1 MKTTFKDIELD
12 IFLVSKETIKT
23 LLSNN
28 DSSIKQIITEEE
40 LDKLDDYHTT
50 AKYIILSSSVY
61 LKEFNSIL
69 TYTPVGYYKSF
80 LDLIKNDGYV
90 DSELEVVR
98 KLTELGYEVTPKP
111 QARFDKNVHH
121 DLLVNGKVVVEVS
134 SESDDK
140 SYDVRKSVANFGEYS
155 FVNIDSDISSEEL
168 KAKIEKALSEYE
180 FFNKNMEE
188 FKEILESVSNSEPFK
203 LFDSTLV
210 KFRQIEEFDFSTD
223 NQCLAIFDNDEI
235 LQGLSKVKNLKMH
248 KWKQGH
254 LEDYSNVDSILVLD
268 RLHMHQSRV
277 VDAREELNNT
287 EVSIDKLMIS
297 ELLFILKR
305 TRIRRGEPIKVYV
318 SQEVADYCL
327 QAQLYFGCSL
337 EVLDPKFFYMYYKPF
352 LRKNHFEDLAK
363 LAELGFLKSMTKLE
377 FSSLQ
382 ELFNIGLRSNR
393 KLQDYRK
400 LFESLREVGISVY
413 IAGELVN

>member
-12 IFLVSKETIKT
+12 IFLVSKDTIKS

-28 DSSIKQIITEEE
+28 NSSIKQIITEEE
-40 LDKLDDYHTT
+40 LDKLNDYHTT

-61 LKEFNSIL
+61 LKDFNSIL

-80 LDLIKNDGYV
+80 LDLIKNNGYV

-134 SESDDK
+134 SDSDDK
-140 SYDVRKSVANFGEYS
+140 SYDVRKSVANFGGYS
-155 FVNIDSDISSEEL
+155 FVNVNSDISSEEL
-168 KAKIEKALSEYE
+168 KIRIEKALFEYE
-180 FFNKNMEE
+180 TFNGNMEE
-188 FKEILESVSNSEPFK
+188 FKEILESVSNSEPLK

-210 KFRQIEEFDFSTD
+210 KFRLLEEFDLSTD

-287 EVSIDKLMIS
+287 EVSLDKLMIS

-305 TRIRRGEPIKVYV
+305 TRIRKGEPIKVYV

-337 EVLDPKFFYMYYKPF
+337 EVLDPKLFYVYYKDH
-352 LRKNHFEDLAK
+352 LRKNYFEDLAEATLAGK
-363 LAELGFLKSMTKLE
+363 LVKLDRME
-377 FSSLQ
+377 FESKQ
-382 ELFNIGLRSNR
+382 ELFDIVPR
-393 KLQDYRK
+393 KTRAYQQYSAFFSAMK
-400 LFESLREVGISVY
+400 TVGISVY

>member
-1 MKTTFKDIELD
+1 MKTIFKGIELD
-12 IFLVSKETIKT
+12 IFLVPKDTIKN

-28 DSSIKQIITEEE
+28 DSSIRQIITEEE
-40 LDKLDDYHTT
+40 LNKLDDYHTT

-69 TYTPVGYYKSF
+69 TYIPVGYYKSF

-140 SYDVRKSVANFGEYS
+140 SYDVRKSVANFGGYS
-155 FVNIDSDISSEEL
+155 FVNVDSDISSEEL

-180 FFNKNMEE
+180 TFSGNMEE
-188 FKEILESVSNSEPFK
+188 FKEILESVSNSEPLK

-210 KFRQIEEFDFSTD
+210 KFRLLEEFDHSTD

-235 LQGLSKVKNLKMH
+235 LQGLSKIKNLKMH

-277 VDAREELNNT
+277 VDVREELNNT

-337 EVLDPKFFYMYYKPF
+337 EVLDPKLFYVYYKDH
-352 LRKNHFEDLAK
+352 LRKNYFEDLAEATLAGK
-363 LAELGFLKSMTKLE
+363 LVKLDRME
-377 FSSLQ
+377 FESKQ
-382 ELFNIGLRSNR
+382 ELFDIVPRARNAMEKYEPFFSAM
-393 KLQDYRK
+393 KT
-400 LFESLREVGISVY
+400 VGISVY
-413 IAGELVN
+413 ISGELVN

>member
-1 MKTTFKDIELD
+1 MKTAFKGIDLD
-12 IFLVSKETIKT
+12 ILLVPKDTIKN

-50 AKYIILSSSVY
+50 AKYVILSSSVY

-80 LDLIKNDGYV
+80 LDLIKNSGYV

-140 SYDVRKSVANFGEYS
+140 SYDVRKSVANFGGYS
-155 FVNIDSDISSEEL
+155 FVNVDSDISSEEL

-188 FKEILESVSNSEPFK
+188 FKEILEAVSNSEPFQ

-210 KFRQIEEFDFSTD
+210 KFRQIEEFDLSTD

-235 LQGLSKVKNLKMH
+235 LQGLSKVKNLKTY

-254 LEDYSNVDSILVLD
+254 LEDYSTVDSILVLD

-297 ELLFILKR
+297 ELLFVLKR
-305 TRIRRGEPIKVYV
+305 TRIRRGETIKVYV

-400 LFESLREVGISVY
+400 LFESLKEVGISVY

>member
-1 MKTTFKDIELD
+1 MKTIFKGIELY
-12 IFLVSKETIKT
+12 IFLVSKDTVKN

-28 DSSIKQIITEEE
+28 DSSIREIISEEE
-40 LDKLDDYHTT
+40 LDRLDNYHTT
-50 AKYIILSSSVY
+50 AKYVILSSSVY
-61 LKEFNSIL
+61 LKDFNSIL

-80 LDLIKNDGYV
+80 LDLIKNNGYV

-140 SYDVRKSVANFGEYS
+140 SYDVRKSVANFGGYS
-155 FVNIDSDISSEEL
+155 FVNVDSDISFEEL
-168 KAKIEKALSEYE
+168 KIRIEKALSEYE
-180 FFNKNMEE
+180 TFNGNMEE

-210 KFRQIEEFDFSTD
+210 KFKLLEEFDLSTD
-223 NQCLAIFDNDEI
+223 NQCLAIFDSDEI

-248 KWKQGH
+248 KWKQGY

-268 RLHMHQSRV
+268 RLHMHQSRI

-337 EVLDPKFFYMYYKPF
+337 EVLDPKLFYVYYKDH
-352 LRKNHFEDLAK
+352 LRKNFFEDLASAVLAGK
-363 LAELGFLKSMTKLE
+363 LV
-377 FSSLQ
+377 SLDRM
-382 ELFNIGLRSNR
+382 E
-393 KLQDYRK
+393 
-400 LFESLREVGISVY
+400 FESNSDLFDTIPRSKRETSRYTALFQGIKEVGISVY

>member
-1 MKTTFKDIELD
+1 MKTTFKGMDLD
-12 IFLVSKETIKT
+12 ILLVPKDTIKN

-28 DSSIKQIITEEE
+28 DSSIKQIISEEE
-40 LDKLDDYHTT
+40 LNQLDNYHTT
-50 AKYIILSSSVY
+50 AKYVIKSSSVY

-140 SYDVRKSVANFGEYS
+140 SYDVRKSVANFGGYS

-168 KAKIEKALSEYE
+168 NAKIEKALSEYE

-248 KWKQGH
+248 KWKQGY
-254 LEDYSNVDSILVLD
+254 LDDYSDIESILLLD
-268 RLHMHQSRV
+268 RLQMHQSRV
-277 VDAREELNNT
+277 VDAREELNNR
-287 EVSIDKLMIS
+287 EISMENLMIS
-297 ELLFILKR
+297 ELLFILRR

-337 EVLDPKFFYMYYKPF
+337 EVLDPKLFYVYYKDH
-352 LRKNHFEDLAK
+352 LRKNFFEDLASAVLAGK
-363 LAELGFLKSMTKLE
+363 LV
-377 FSSLQ
+377 SLDRM
-382 ELFNIGLRSNR
+382 E
-393 KLQDYRK
+393 
-400 LFESLREVGISVY
+400 FESNSDLFDTIPRSKRETSRYTALFQGIKEVGISVY

>member
-1 MKTTFKDIELD
+1 MKTTFKGMDLD
-12 IFLVSKETIKT
+12 ILLVPKDIIKN

-28 DSSIKQIITEEE
+28 DYSIKQIISEEE
-40 LDKLDDYHTT
+40 LNQLDNYHTT
-50 AKYIILSSSVY
+50 AKYVIKSSSVY

-69 TYTPVGYYKSF
+69 TYTPIGYYKSF
-80 LDLIKNDGYV
+80 LDLIKNNGYV

-140 SYDVRKSVANFGEYS
+140 SYDVRKSVANFGGYS

-305 TRIRRGEPIKVYV
+305 TRIRKGEPIKVYV

-337 EVLDPKFFYMYYKPF
+337 EVLDPKLFYVYYKDH
-352 LRKNHFEDLAK
+352 LRKNFFEDLASAVLAGK
-363 LAELGFLKSMTKLE
+363 LV
-377 FSSLQ
+377 SLDRM
-382 ELFNIGLRSNR
+382 E
-393 KLQDYRK
+393 
-400 LFESLREVGISVY
+400 FESNSDLFDTIPRSKRETSRYTALFQGIKEVGISVY

>member
-1 MKTTFKDIELD
+1 MKTTFKGMDLD
-12 IFLVSKETIKT
+12 ILLVPKDTIKN

-28 DSSIKQIITEEE
+28 DSSIKQIISEEE
-40 LDKLDDYHTT
+40 LNQLDNYHTT
-50 AKYIILSSSVY
+50 AKYVIKSSSVY

-140 SYDVRKSVANFGEYS
+140 SYDVRKSVANFGGYS

-168 KAKIEKALSEYE
+168 NAKIEKALSEYE

-248 KWKQGH
+248 KWKQGY
-254 LEDYSNVDSILVLD
+254 LDDYSDIESILLLD
-268 RLHMHQSRV
+268 RLQMHQSRV
-277 VDAREELNNT
+277 VDAREELNNR
-287 EVSIDKLMIS
+287 EISMENLMIS
-297 ELLFILKR
+297 ELLFILRR

-337 EVLDPKFFYMYYKPF
+337 EVLDPKLFYVYYKDH
-352 LRKNHFEDLAK
+352 LRKNFFEDLASAVLAGK
-363 LAELGFLKSMTKLE
+363 LV
-377 FSSLQ
+377 SLDRM
-382 ELFNIGLRSNR
+382 E
-393 KLQDYRK
+393 
-400 LFESLREVGISVY
+400 FESNSDLFDTIPRSKERQVDIPPYSKG
-413 IAGELVN
+413 LKK